1 VTTTAHHT
9 NHRDSQTE
17 KLRRSK
23 GEQRRQSFIPLH
35 LAPKMSQLGPHVHP
49 AVDSTSVFKKDIF
62 KNKVLFCTGGGSGI
76 CRVMTE
82 AVVRL
87 ATDCQTYMSFC
98 LTYGVISDATWSEC
112 YHCRPKVSPRSKT
125 GDISLML
132 AVARNA
138 LQRQHKNSLRSL
150 GALVLPSRL
159 TFEIPSKFRLLFS
172 GRSRNMAGLTLS
184 STVILSEFS
193 LLESLV

>member
-1 VTTTAHHT
+1 
-9 NHRDSQTE
+9 
-17 KLRRSK
+17 
-23 GEQRRQSFIPLH
+23 
-35 LAPKMSQLGPHVHP
+35 MSQLDPHAHP
-49 AVDSTSVFKKDIF
+49 AVDSTAAFKENIF

-98 LTYGVISDATWSEC
+98 LTHGVISDATWSEC

-125 GDISLML
+125 GDISLIL
-132 AVARNA
+132 AVARGA
-138 LQRQHKNSLRSL
+138 LQRQHKNCLRSL

-159 TFEIPSKFRLLFS
+159 TFGIRSKFRLLFR
-172 GRSRNMAGLTLS
+172 GRSRNMAGLTSS
-184 STVILSEFS
+184 STVICLGFPYLRVSPDPAP
-193 LLESLV
+193 LQ